1 MDSNPPAL
9 NQVWRSFLGWSF
21 DDLAASAEGPRIG
34 VRVIGRE
41 SSLRFVAY
49 RKQSTYGYSIYDAS
63 GKPLF
68 KFLGDETGHQA
79 RSRGRPVK
87 LPDAM
92 VSTLLT
98 RIVILTNAVPDF
110 KVDSV
115 TRDNRTGDSTYHVSL
130 PWQTS
135 LDVVLCSDGACV
147 RITARGDRQN
157 VYRPVKI
164 APLTRRHRS
173 YSRWSVS
180 GDADLNLERIVIGGI
195 IYDGE

>member
-1 MDSNPPAL
+1 
-9 NQVWRSFLGWSF
+9 
-21 DDLAASAEGPRIG
+21 
-34 VRVIGRE
+34 
-41 SSLRFVAY
+41 
-49 RKQSTYGYSIYDAS
+49 
-63 GKPLF
+63 
-68 KFLGDETGHQA
+68 
-79 RSRGRPVK
+79 
-87 LPDAM
+87 M

-115 TRDNRTGDSTYHVSL
+115 TRDNRTGDSTYRVSL
-130 PWQTS
+130 PWQTC

-147 RITARGDRQN
+147 RIAARGERQN

-180 GDADLNLERIVIGGI
+180 GDADLDLERIVIGGI